1 MIQRLP
7 LEWREFMSEELSSTS
22 FKDLTIRVH
31 NAYLSAPD
39 KVFPAQDQVFRA
51 FELCDLLDLKV
62 VILGQDPYPT
72 RGHAHGLCFSVEP
85 NVWPLPKS
93 LQNID
98 KERVADLGLRPLV
111 NGDLT
116 SWAKQ
121 GVLLLN
127 TVLTVVEGQPG
138 SHQDLGWEDFTSAVI
153 KKINKEKSQVVFLL
167 WGAKAQR
174 LQVLID
180 SDKHLVLSSAHPSP
194 LSAYRGFFGNKHF
207 SKTNTYLGQVGKGQI
222 QW

>member
-1 MIQRLP
+1 MIERLP
-7 LEWREFMSEELSSTS
+7 LEWRAFLSKELSSTS
-22 FKDLTIRVH
+22 FKDLTKRVL

-39 KVFPAQDQVFRA
+39 KVFPTQDQVFRA
-51 FELCDLLDLKV
+51 FELCDPLDLKV

-72 RGHAHGLCFSVEP
+72 RGHAHGLSFSVEP
-85 NVWPLPKS
+85 SVWPLPKS

-98 KERVADLGLRPLV
+98 KERVADLGLKPLI

-116 SWAKQ
+116 PWAEQ

-127 TVLTVVEGQPG
+127 TVLTVEEGQPG
-138 SHQDLGWEDFTSAVI
+138 SHQDLGWELFTSAVI
-153 KKINKEKSQVVFLL
+153 KKISKEKSQVVFIL
-167 WGAKAQR
+167 WGAKAQQ
-174 LQVLID
+174 LKAFID
-180 SDKHLVLSSAHPSP
+180 ADKHLVLSSAHPSP

-207 SKTNTYLGQVGKGQI
+207 SKTNTYLGQVGKRQI